1 MPPYYVQLYTQM
13 RKVTD
18 IHHRQTEADL
28 RPPLPGTPNM
38 LTGHPAQQLRPC
50 GQPFKWS
57 PIRKDAQRWDKLSPV
72 FSQVKLR
79 RSQSSHFWM
88 PAPGWALRL
97 GGRSQKTIPTKW
109 STLVFYSTHSWA
121 TPITKPTLCFL
132 CTFLLQETSSSWW
145 KDFSLLQLLITGF
158 PGTRLPSFQPVYRIH
173 CWGFMFQKPFSGILV
188 SQQGCHGNALGNSI
202 KDRAPHD
209 SRMPQVQRA
218 RSVPWDFDK
227 LRIMALKQTP
237 ATPTHQHSLL
247 WQNHSLRCIKII
259 HIL

>member
-109 STLVFYSTHSWA
+109 STLFSTAPTHEPPPSPNPHFSVGVLSLYISPSGNLKLLMKRFFSPA
-121 TPITKPTLCFL
+121 TAHHGVPRNPTPIFTTSLPHPLLGIHVPETLLWNPSLPAGLPWKCPGEL
-132 CTFLLQETSSSWW
+132 YQGQSS
-145 KDFSLLQLLITGF
+145 
-158 PGTRLPSFQPVYRIH
+158 PRLPDATGPARAV
-173 CWGFMFQKPFSGILV
+173 C
-188 SQQGCHGNALGNSI
+188 AL
-202 KDRAPHD
+202 RF
-209 SRMPQVQRA
+209 
-218 RSVPWDFDK
+218 W
-227 LRIMALKQTP
+227 
-237 ATPTHQHSLL
+237 
-247 WQNHSLRCIKII
+247 
-259 HIL
+259 